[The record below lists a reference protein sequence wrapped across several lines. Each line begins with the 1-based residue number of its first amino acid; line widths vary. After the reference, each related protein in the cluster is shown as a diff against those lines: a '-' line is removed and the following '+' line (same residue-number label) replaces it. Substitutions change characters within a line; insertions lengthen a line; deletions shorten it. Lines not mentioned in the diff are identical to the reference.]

1 MKLADFLPARPN
13 VQWQPARQ
21 VGVRY
26 AVCKRTP
33 ELTDMKPPWDIGS
46 LRKTRTRLAEAG
58 ITLHGL
64 AVRHRLHKGIM
75 QALKI
80 PIEQRNKA

>member
-1 MKLADFLPARPN
+1 MKLADFLSARPN
-13 VQWQPARQ
+13 VQWQPVRQ

-26 AVCKRTP
+26 AVCKCMP
-33 ELTDMKPPWDIGS
+33 ELTGLKPPWDIGS
-46 LRKTRTRLAEAG
+46 LRKTRTRLADAG
-58 ITLHGL
+58 ATLQGL
-64 AVRHRLHKGIM
+64 AVRHRLHEGVM